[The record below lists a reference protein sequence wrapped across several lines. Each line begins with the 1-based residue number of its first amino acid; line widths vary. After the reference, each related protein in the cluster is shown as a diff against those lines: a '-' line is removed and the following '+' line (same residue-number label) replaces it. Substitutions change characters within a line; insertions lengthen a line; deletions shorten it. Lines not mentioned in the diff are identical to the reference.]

1 VGVTDAET
9 ETRIIEKA
17 EYIDEAVSILARKQ
31 SLDRET
37 YHADREQRAVVERE
51 FQTAIEACL
60 DIAELLLTAT
70 GHDVPATNAET
81 FARLGDCG
89 ILSTETAETM
99 QDAAGFRNV
108 LAHQYGHDIDDGQV
122 YWHLQN
128 DLNWFATFLR
138 EIRSELN
145 LDD

>member
-1 VGVTDAET
+1 MIDAET
-9 ETRIIEKA
+9 EPRIVDRA
-17 EYIDEAVSILARKQ
+17 EYIDEAVSVLARKQ

-37 YHADREQRAVVERE
+37 YLDDREQRAVVERE

-70 GHDVPATNAET
+70 GSDVPATNAET

-89 ILSTETAETM
+89 MLSTETAETM

-108 LAHQYGHDIDDGQV
+108 LAHQYGHDIDDEQV

-128 DLNWFATFLR
+128 DLDWFAIFLR
-138 EIRSELN
+138 EVRSELD
-145 LDD
+145 LGE